1 MPYEADN
8 TENRTQEL
16 QRKLYQAAKRSPNRR
31 FHQLYDKVWRR
42 DFLEL
47 GWQEVRRNGGAP
59 GIDGVSIQDIE
70 EQGVEGFLDSLQQ
83 ELKEE
88 SYRPLPVRRVD
99 IPKRDGGVRSLG
111 IPSVKDRVVQAATK
125 AVVEP
130 IFEADFLDCS
140 YGFRPGRSAH
150 QALDVIRQ
158 GVNNGRVWVVDAD
171 IQSFF
176 DEIRPEVLRD
186 CLEARISDR
195 RLLKLIMGWLRAGVF
210 EGSRITH
217 PDSGTPQGGVISPLL
232 ANVVL
237 HQLDS
242 VWKQHH
248 WQLGMLVRYA
258 DDLLILCPTRG
269 RAETSLAA
277 LRTILAKLSLKLNE
291 GKVRLVDLR
300 DESQGFD
307 FLGFHH
313 RRVKSLRSGKLF
325 CFRWPCDETVR
336 ALKRD
341 VRALT
346 TRDQTYRSVDDV
358 ITKINRRVVGW
369 RNYFRFGNSSK
380 VFSDVDLFLE
390 ERVAR
395 FISRKHGRTGRG
407 YGMRILIDHDKL
419 GLQRL
424 VGSVWNGP
432 VNAVR

>member
-1 MPYEADN
+1 MPERADN
-8 TENRTQEL
+8 IENKTQEL

-47 GWQEVRRNGGAP
+47 GWQEVRRRGGAP
-59 GIDGVSIQDIE
+59 GIDGVTIEDIE
-70 EQGVEGFLDSLQQ
+70 EQGVELFLDALQQ

-88 SYRPLPVRRVD
+88 SYRPLPVRRVE
-99 IPKRDGGVRSLG
+99 IPKRNGGMRPLG
-111 IPSVKDRVVQAATK
+111 IPSVRDRVVQAATK

-140 YGFRPGRSAH
+140 YGFRPKRSAH
-150 QALDVIRQ
+150 QALDVVRQ
-158 GVNNGRVWVVDAD
+158 GVNDGRVWVVDAD

-176 DEIRPEVLRD
+176 DEIRPEILRES
-186 CLEARISDR
+186 LEARISDR
-195 RLLKLIMGWLRAGVF
+195 KLLKLIMGWLRAGVF

-237 HQLDS
+237 HQLDAA
-242 VWKQHH
+242 WKQHC
-248 WQLGMLVRYA
+248 WRLGMLVRYA
-258 DDLLILCPTRG
+258 DDLLVLCPTRE
-269 RAETSLAA
+269 RAEAVLAA
-277 LRTILAKLSLKLNE
+277 LQTILAKLGLKLNE
-291 GKVRLVDLR
+291 AKVRLVDLR

-313 RRVKSLRSGKLF
+313 RRVKSARSGKVF
-325 CFRWPCDETVR
+325 CFRWPGDDAVR

-346 TRDQTYRSVDDV
+346 TRDQTFRSVNDV
-358 ITKINRRVVGW
+358 VVRINRRVVGW
-369 RNYFRFGNSSK
+369 RNYFRFGNSSR
-380 VFSDVDLFLE
+380 VFSDLDRFLD

-395 FISRKHGRTGRG
+395 FVSRKHGRKGRG
-407 YGMRILIDHDKL
+407 YGMSIVIKHNRL

-424 VGSVWNGP
+424 AGSVWNGP